1 MIQGRLHLET
11 VVGDGRKFTAESGS
25 GHTIVFDDSHGDT
38 GPKPIEGAL
47 LALGACGAFDVI
59 GILRKMRQRVT
70 GYEVT
75 LEAEQREELPK
86 YFTRVVIKHHLRG
99 QIDPA
104 AVRKAIHLSETK
116 YCSVGAMIG
125 NTAQIEH
132 TFEITPEE
140 SHEESKEGGNEAVVH
155 GAHRA
160 A

>member
-11 VVGDGRKFTAESGS
+11 IEGDGRRFTAQSGS
-25 GHTIVFDDSHGDT
+25 GHTIVFDDSHGNT

-86 YFTRVVIKHHLRG
+86 CFTRVVIKHHLRG

-104 AVRKAIHLSETK
+104 AVRKAINLSESK

-125 NTAQIEH
+125 KSAEIKH
-132 TFEITPEE
+132 TFEITPEDQ
-140 SHEESKEGGNEAVVH
+140 HEEAKEGVDEVVLHRSSGN
-155 GAHRA
+155 
-160 A
+160 